1 MKPHPSSYSQS
12 IEHSIGNTPL
22 VRLNRV
28 VPDGCAEV
36 FVKLESFNPTGSYK
50 DRMARSVIAE
60 AEKRGDLQPGMRVV
74 EATGGS
80 TGSSL
85 ALFCI
90 IKGYAFTA
98 VSSDGFSEEK
108 LRTMRAL
115 GGEVE
120 IIPSEGG
127 ALTAELFG
135 RMIERVQEL
144 AQDPE
149 IYWVNQFGNPDV
161 KTGYRPLGLEIL
173 EQVPESIDIFTA
185 AVGTA
190 GMLMGAVEGLR
201 SAGCEVEIVALEPAS
216 SPILSAGRSGKNR
229 IEGVGMGFVTDLY
242 DPSLV
247 DRVLTV
253 GEEEAWEMARR
264 LAREEGIFAG
274 ASSGMNVAGAIS
286 LAVELGEGHTI
297 VTVAV
302 DSGLKYLA
310 GDLFGN

>member
-1 MKPHPSSYSQS
+1 MTSHPPKRSQS
-12 IEHSIGNTPL
+12 VVDAIGNTPL

-36 FVKLESFNPTGSYK
+36 YVKLESFNPTGSYK

-60 AEKRGDLQPGMRVV
+60 AERRGDLQPGMRVV

-85 ALFCI
+85 ALFCA

-98 VSSDGFSEEK
+98 VSSDAFAEEK
-108 LRTMRAL
+108 LRTIRAL

-127 ALTAELFG
+127 ALTAELFR
-135 RMIERVQEL
+135 RMIERVEEL
-144 AQDPE
+144 ARHPE

-161 KTGYRPLGLEIL
+161 KTGYRPVGLEIL
-173 EQVPESIDIFTA
+173 EQVPESMDLFTA
-185 AVGTA
+185 AVGTG
-190 GMLMGAVEGLR
+190 GMLMGAAEELR
-201 SAGCEVEIVALEPAS
+201 SAGCEAKIVALEPAS
-216 SPILSAGRSGKNR
+216 SPILSAGRSGKHR

-242 DPSLV
+242 DSSLV
-247 DRVLTV
+247 HRVLTV
-253 GEEEAWEMARR
+253 EEEEAWEMARR

-274 ASSGMNVAGAIS
+274 ASSGMNVAGAIA
-286 LAVELGEGHTI
+286 LAAELGEGHTI